1 MFNEIWTRGGR
12 GRRGGKKGRR
22 GEMRV
27 QGDHENSLK
36 EEMVGRGNTVAVVN
50 IALTSLHCLGRGF
63 DNQKAA
69 RPSGKSENKITS
81 GDQTFKACICVGHW
95 SKRYYIPVKARKNLR
110 YTVNENDH
118 LPPSMKF
125 WQQKWPQAEPVCLFA
140 FRFFLVVKSFYV
152 SRKTSPRPLS
162 FLFVLPDIDSSWRV
176 FFIGI

>member
-1 MFNEIWTRGGR
+1 MQNFEYSNVKIFREHDLMCNFILAVLNSSQGGLTKTSSNPISTRRPFRQVFIEVEKMFNEISTRGGR

-50 IALTSLHCLGRGF
+50 IVLTSLHCLGRGF

-69 RPSGKSENKITS
+69 RPSGKSENEITS

-95 SKRYYIPVKARKNLR
+95 SKRYYILPRK
-110 YTVNENDH
+110 
-118 LPPSMKF
+118 
-125 WQQKWPQAEPVCLFA
+125 
-140 FRFFLVVKSFYV
+140 
-152 SRKTSPRPLS
+152 
-162 FLFVLPDIDSSWRV
+162 SS
-176 FFIGI
+176 